1 MAESRQNRGRI
12 VAESWQK
19 RCRHLLGPKSC
30 RNGRIAAEARQ
41 NRGRSVAESPN
52 DQPHRQRQSS
62 ARNVAESWQKRGRT
76 RLRTPLRPH
85 KRRRRDRH
93 TDRAP
98 TRYGRAHAASLP
110 APGPRSRANAL
121 RGVHCVLLTGAGSLF
136 PEHTSATP
144 TILRGS
150 SRATHGGS
158 MAYPEQRSAMR
169 GSHDPFMGFPGPEYV
184 VEPPMCGG
192 DASGRF
198 ADGRL
203 LFAARDWRPSNP
215 PTQCRALRWQR
226 RPSRPVVLGFAQVD
240 SHSHCSVRQVG
251 AVKWHVWPATNKLP
265 SCPCTLAGK
274 QAFI

>member
-1 MAESRQNRGRI
+1 MVAEIMSSPSRSQKLQKWQNRGRKWQNLGQI
-12 VAESWQK
+12 VAETSV
-19 RCRHLLGPKSC
+19 RRGCRSHSC
-30 RNGRIAAEARQ
+30 RNGRIVVEAWQ

-150 SRATHGGS
+150 SREAAPWTTCGASTSSSLASTTGRCTLLSRQGAVATPVVGSLTVAGLRTGEAPTLALQLHACLDGGASFASQPSRSANALRSSPVRRCRASWLFRPGFIQRHGG
-158 MAYPEQRSAMR
+158 R
-169 GSHDPFMGFPGPEYV
+169 
-184 VEPPMCGG
+184 
-192 DASGRF
+192 
-198 ADGRL
+198 
-203 LFAARDWRPSNP
+203 
-215 PTQCRALRWQR
+215 
-226 RPSRPVVLGFAQVD
+226 
-240 SHSHCSVRQVG
+240 
-251 AVKWHVWPATNKLP
+251 
-265 SCPCTLAGK
+265 
-274 QAFI
+274 